1 MKLLDT
7 LKWLWDPRT
16 EEQKRYETD
25 PLCRYTQNFRIYI
38 KDVPDPFV
46 RVLDYE
52 DTRYGSFGVFRV
64 DLDWNVQEWL
74 SNRGSKGVTID
85 QVWYAPDQIVRIEI
99 GEHTVENINE

>member
-1 MKLLDT
+1 MGIVDS
-7 LKWLWDPRT
+7 LKWLWDPRS
-16 EEQKRYETD
+16 EEQKRYDED
-25 PLCRYTQNFRIYI
+25 PLQRYTQTLHIYI

-52 DTRYGSFGVFRV
+52 DTRFGSLGVFRV
-64 DLDWNVQEWL
+64 DLGRNVQEWL

-99 GEHTVENINE
+99 GEHTVELI